1 MIGKVIEGRY
11 VGSGVYKLPEK
22 NVLFIQAEDGTKIA
36 ISKNNVI
43 SIDDITEQYLA
54 NGNKVMMV
62 MWNDFET
69 SIIQYGVHGL
79 APKQEI
85 PNIVNHTVQVDKVFH
100 SGDKIDTTVAPKRKV
115 VNKKIAIRLAIIVAV
130 VATAFVVFQI
140 SEFER
145 VKSKVVDICPVSSS
159 GKGNF
164 SIDTRPDHYTE
175 EMILYLAPQDDALK
189 GIQYANEALGFNGA
203 LYSKMLET
211 NSLMGRQSEENRKYK
226 VSWSYHPDDGLEVIY
241 EKK

>member
-11 VGSGVYKLPEK
+11 AGASVNKLLDK
-22 NVLFIQAEDGTKIA
+22 NVLFIQTEDGNKIA
-36 ISKNNVI
+36 ISKSNAI
-43 SIDDITEQYLA
+43 SIDDVTDQYPSY
-54 NGNKVMMV
+54 GRKVLMV

-69 SIIQYGVHGL
+69 SIIQYGAHGIE
-79 APKQEI
+79 PKQEKN
-85 PNIVNHTVQVDKVFH
+85 NIVNHTVQVDKVFH
-100 SGDKIDTTVAPKRKV
+100 TGDKIYTTEAPKRKV
-115 VNKKIAIRLAIIVAV
+115 VNKKIAIRIGIIIAV
-130 VATAFVVFQI
+130 VITAFTVFQM

-145 VKSKVVDICPVSSS
+145 VKNKVADFCPVSSS

-189 GIQYANEALGFNGA
+189 GIRYANEALGFNGA